1 VIELSGRERIWRAL
15 HHLEADRIGVL
26 DAVWD
31 STLQRWY
38 GEGLLDGSL
47 PSQVFGY
54 DMTEI
59 RPDLTLRCRPELI
72 EECPEYTIMR
82 DSNGAVVKNWRH
94 STSTPGWLDHSIK
107 SRSDWERLKWRLAWQ
122 RDRVDW
128 GAARDAFDR
137 ARARGQFTYYS
148 GAICWDE
155 AVKAVSAET
164 LLLAMTDD
172 PAWIKDMFTTYTDL
186 YLAGAEQLLGAGL
199 ELDGAWVYDDM
210 GYRNA
215 TFFSPRMYK
224 ELIYPHDRR
233 VCSFFRSRRLPII
246 LHSCGQVAGLIPNLI
261 EAGYTCLQPL
271 EVKAGMDLITLKK
284 QYAGALCF
292 MGGIDVRAM
301 AAQDPA
307 MIEQEIAT
315 KVPIAMAGGGYI
327 YHSDHSVPDSVSLDR
342 YRRVL
347 ELVKHYGRYR

>member
-1 VIELSGRERIWRAL
+1 MTELSGRERIWRAL
-15 HHLEADRIGVL
+15 HHLEADRVGIM

-38 GEGLLDGSL
+38 GEGLCDGTP
-47 PSQVFGY
+47 PSKVFGY
-54 DMTEI
+54 DMAEI

-107 SRSDWERLKWRLAWQ
+107 TRQDWERLKWRLQWQ

-128 GAARDAFDR
+128 GATREVYAQ
-137 ARARGQFTYYS
+137 ARAQGQFVFYS
-148 GAICWDE
+148 GAICWDG

-164 LLLAMTDD
+164 LLLAMADD
-172 PAWIKDMFTTYTDL
+172 PAWIRDMFTTYTDL
-186 YLAGAEQLLGAGL
+186 YLAGAEELLGAGL

-215 TFFSPRMYK
+215 TFFSPRMYT

-233 VCSFFRSRRLPII
+233 VCSFFRSRKLPII

-271 EVKAGMDLITLKK
+271 EVKAGMDLIALKK
-284 QYAGALCF
+284 QYADVLCF

-301 AAQDPA
+301 AAQDPGI
-307 MIEQEIAT
+307 IEQEIAT
-315 KVPIAMAGGGYI
+315 KVPIAMAGGGYV

-347 ELVKHYGRYR
+347 ELVRHYGCYH